1 MDGTSNYYGIFC
13 DSGHKAALGIQFH
26 ITNVWMD
33 TRPTPDEFKEVL
45 RKAREMLA
53 KDELWDNILEEMYQN
68 DREERFCYAARKV
81 RGYKIPCPKC
91 GAENEIVWPRI
102 TFAQKDTGRGWDG
115 SYKCDFCGVAMSE
128 YDWKK
133 NFDKATFPEEETP
146 REESRK
152 KMVVDPECFLKPWQ
166 EMKEKF
172 PVCVKKNCKCS
183 ALEEWKDKTMCNGVF
198 G

>member
-1 MDGTSNYYGIFC
+1 MDGTSNYYGILC

-26 ITNVWMD
+26 ITNVWRD

-45 RKAREMLA
+45 RKAREMLV

-102 TFAQKDTGRGWDG
+102 AFAPKDTGRGWDG
-115 SYKCDFCGVAMSE
+115 SYKCDFCGVEMSE

>member
-81 RGYKIPCPKC
+81 RGYRIPCPKC

-102 TFAQKDTGRGWDG
+102 TFAPKDTGCGWDG

-166 EMKEKF
+166 EIKEKF